1 MAPTGRRKEEMNSTS
16 LLCSV
21 QLRPEKDIRLRID
34 QLENQSSEIAK
45 FLAKAM
51 REHNEAAYKEYS
63 DRLASNRGKT
73 EELLWVLGE
82 KVGQSVL
89 DLHVSGSLSGTVR
102 QILERLKS
110 GELNM
115 ADLPADVQELVRK
128 GALEI
133 KSFRKP

>member
-1 MAPTGRRKEEMNSTS
+1 MFP
-16 LLCSV
+16 
-21 QLRPEKDIRLRID
+21 
-34 QLENQSSEIAK
+34 
-45 FLAKAM
+45 
-51 REHNEAAYKEYS
+51 
-63 DRLASNRGKT
+63 DRYP
-73 EELLWVLGE
+73 
-82 KVGQSVL
+82 
-89 DLHVSGSLSGTVR
+89 GTVR